1 MRRRGQRVAR
11 RTARRRLQALA
22 LVLALHAS
30 SVASAGEPRARHV
43 DVTIT
48 GAADAALEASLVE
61 LIKGA
66 GLHVDIRHVEPS
78 SALVGSSPD
87 AIAVVR
93 VDLVSEGVLWLRIVD
108 PRRRRV
114 LVRELPVPHGIDE
127 VVREEASHIVIYAVE
142 AFSRGEDVGEPER
155 PEGEPVPIRPSM
167 APTARRSPWLELET
181 VLAARTYATVVPAGF
196 GTGAALAL
204 STVRGDVRIGAAV
217 SFEQRSAIVVTA
229 PSLTARFVSRSVR
242 FGIRGDVP
250 LTSSIAFRTSVG
262 AAIDLM
268 SVTTT
273 PLRPSSE
280 LRRPAFVDT
289 IPVLDVAGGLAFQLA
304 PRLVASGSAGLELP
318 LTTSDY
324 LVEAER
330 GRDRVLLSPHSVR
343 LVGRLGLA
351 VRF

>member
-1 MRRRGQRVAR
+1 VRRSGQRVAR
-11 RTARRRLQALA
+11 RTARRWLQAVASALA
-22 LVLALHAS
+22 LHS
-30 SVASAGEPRARHV
+30 SSAASAREHREARV

-48 GAADAALEASLVE
+48 GAADPALEASLVE
-61 LIKGA
+61 LIRGA
-66 GLHVDIRHVEPS
+66 GLNVDIRHDEPS
-78 SALVGSSPD
+78 STPIGSPPD
-87 AIAVVR
+87 VIAVVR
-93 VDLVSEGVLWLRIVD
+93 VELVSENLLGVRIVD

-114 LVRELPVPHGIDE
+114 LVRELPLPHGIDE
-127 VVREEASHIVIYAVE
+127 VIREEASHIVIYAVE
-142 AFSRGEDVGEPER
+142 AISRGEDVGEPEQPESAPLPIPR
-155 PEGEPVPIRPSM
+155 PE
-167 APTARRSPWLELET
+167 APAARRSPWLELET

-204 STVRGDVRIGAAV
+204 SMARGDIKVGAAL

-229 PSLTARFVSRSVR
+229 PALAARFAPRSIR
-242 FGIRGDVP
+242 LGLRGDVP
-250 LTSSIAFRTSVG
+250 LTPSIAFRTSAG
-262 AAIDLM
+262 AALDLM

-280 LRRPAFVDT
+280 LRRPAFVDV
-289 IPVLDVAGGLAFQLA
+289 IPVLDLAGGLAFQLA
-304 PRLVASGSAGLELP
+304 PRLVASASAGVELP

-330 GRDRVLLSPHSVR
+330 GRDRVLLTPHSVR